1 MVGRSKGTLEAT
13 AKNVESISP
22 SLPVLVHTANV
33 SSETDVKTLYEEV
46 KAKFGKADAL
56 VNCAG
61 SMGGGMIGDVE
72 PSAWWQ
78 DVVRII
84 EGPKC
89 VSIENSDMIIPQES
103 NLKGS
108 YLMIHYFIKT
118 FGSKGTII
126 NIVSLGAS
134 FTMPGIS
141 SYSTSK
147 MGVIKLGEYLDAE
160 HPELRV
166 FSVHPGIVAASEG
179 RGMVNEAFTPFAK
192 DPTILTGALT
202 TYLATPRADYARGGF
217 ISVNCK
223 ARALIWFW
231 RCTYCVLGDVNE
243 LELHKEE
250 IEEKKL
256 LKLAFLNGKLGPD
269 GHPWGA

>member
-1 MVGRSKGTLEAT
+1 MVGRSKGTLEAA
-13 AKNVESISP
+13 AKHVDSIAHG
-22 SLPVLVHTANV
+22 LPVLVHTADV
-33 SSETDVKTLYEEV
+33 SAEADVKTLYEKV

-61 SMGGGMIGDVE
+61 SMGGGMIGAVE

-78 DVVRII
+78 DI
-84 EGPKC
+84 
-89 VSIENSDMIIPQES
+89 VSVTQRPNTMSLGDNHIDIPQES
-103 NLKGS
+103 NLKGT

-118 FGSKGTII
+118 FGSQGTII

-141 SYSTSK
+141 SYSASK

-202 TYLATPRADYARGGF
+202 TYLTTPRADYARGGF

-223 ARALIWFW
+223 ARMLI
-231 RCTYCVLGDVNE
+231 
-243 LELHKEE
+243 
-250 IEEKKL
+250 
-256 LKLAFLNGKLGPD
+256 
-269 GHPWGA
+269 